1 MEYVQ
6 LGDLEKNVM
15 AHSGKIPEID
25 ARDITEQI
33 LSGLEIMHAQFF
45 AHRDLKPQVCSLQKF
60 RGTFQLIQYFLE
72 HISRQW
78 RSPMVNKT
86 NQL

>member
-25 ARDITEQI
+25 ARDTTEQI
-33 LSGLEIMHAQFF
+33 LSGLKIM
-45 AHRDLKPQVCSLQKF
+45 HRDLKPQVCSLQKF
-60 RGTFQLIQYFLE
+60 HGTFQLIQYFLE